1 MKKSPLILLLVLSS
15 FAGFSQIG
23 ISYHQS
29 QLSFIG
35 VNYQTSERFL
45 TEFRL
50 NTNTLIEDLS
60 PELVLHY
67 QFVKKETHEAY
78 AGIGGRF
85 QIDEGMVVP
94 LGFNLFPFNKKQFG
108 FHTEVAAIIGEN
120 NVFRGSWGIRY
131 IFKK

>member
-29 QLSFIG
+29 QLSFFG